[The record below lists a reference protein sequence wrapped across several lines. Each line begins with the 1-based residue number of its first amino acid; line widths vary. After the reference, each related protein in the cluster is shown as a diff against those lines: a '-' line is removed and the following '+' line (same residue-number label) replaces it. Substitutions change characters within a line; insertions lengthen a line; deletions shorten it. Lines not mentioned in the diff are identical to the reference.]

1 MRKRIALFV
10 GEMYMDYQSKLYLG
24 IEKVAKE
31 RDVYVDVISNYG
43 IYAVNYL
50 HTLGEL
56 NVINIPDI
64 SKYDGILLMLD
75 TLTIEGMQEN
85 TLRLIR
91 ENAKCPIVCI
101 RAGREE
107 YYNLLIDDKASQEEI
122 VEYFFEHG
130 YTKIDYMTGIDSMED
145 SQRRF
150 QGYLDVM
157 ERHNV
162 TVTENMVYHGNYWNT
177 KGVQAVDCFLKD
189 GDIPEAIVCANDYMA
204 ISVINE
210 LKNRG
215 FNVPS
220 DIKVTGFDD
229 IEEGHF
235 LSTRLATA
243 KVPAK
248 EMGEKALTMLLDII
262 DGKDVS
268 KNEYVKATPIM
279 EGTCGCELN
288 SGENY
293 AEICF
298 NNYQELLASVDRSLK
313 LSGDFENCE
322 TFDDVIRDAYVYSKG
337 FGYEEMYVAMCEADE
352 EDDSAQMG
360 EYTEK
365 MRLAAIISKENGY
378 TRTDEIFDR
387 VDILPEK
394 YRNGFNLI
402 SIFPLHFRGH
412 CMGYLAVKLSNPQKL
427 GEGFVLWSNGLS
439 NYLDKINMY
448 ERNKQLLR
456 YREES
461 NTDTLTGI
469 YNRRGMDQA
478 LSKAVDKAEDDPGL
492 YIISLDMD
500 GLKYIN
506 DTYGHSE
513 GDYAIKIIGLFLQAV
528 SGAKVACGRTGG
540 DEFMLSVLGTE
551 GDVKA
556 LIGKIRHKIA
566 RWNINSGHP
575 YELSASIGYAKYIK
589 EEGLNACIKLADE
602 RMYAE
607 KSTKKNARK

>member
-1 MRKRIALFV
+1 MRKRIALFI
-10 GEMYMDYQSKLYLG
+10 GELYMDYQAKLYMG
-24 IEKVAKE
+24 IEKAAKE
-31 RDVYVDVISNYG
+31 KDVYVDIISNYG

-50 HTLGEL
+50 HTFGEL
-56 NVINIPDI
+56 NVINIPDL
-64 SKYDGILLMLD
+64 SKYDGILLTLD

-91 ENAKCPIVCI
+91 ENAHCPVVSI
-101 RAGREE
+101 RDGREE
-107 YYNLLIDDKASQEEI
+107 FYNLLIDDKSSQEEL
-122 VEYFFEHG
+122 VEHFFEHG
-130 YTKIDYMTGIDSMED
+130 YTKIAYMTGLDTLED
-145 SQRRF
+145 SKRRL

-157 ERHNV
+157 ARHNV
-162 TVTENMVYHGNYWNT
+162 PVTEQMVFHGNYWNN
-177 KGVQAVDCFLKD
+177 KGPQAVDWFLKD
-189 GDIPEAIVCANDYMA
+189 GNMPEVIVCANDYMA

-215 FNVPS
+215 IKVPS
-220 DIKVTGFDD
+220 DIKVSGFDD

-243 KVPAK
+243 QIPAI
-248 EMGEKALTMLLDII
+248 EMGEKALEMLIDII
-262 DGKDVS
+262 DGKDVA
-268 KNEYVKATPIM
+268 KTTYMKATPIF
-279 EGTCGCELN
+279 EGTCGCEVSMSTN
-288 SGENY
+288 F

-298 NNYQELLASVDRSLK
+298 NNFQELQAAVNQSLK

-322 TFDDVIRDAYVYSKG
+322 TFDDVIRDAYVYSKT
-337 FGYEEMYVAMCEADE
+337 FGYEEMYVAMCEANDDE
-352 EDDSAQMG
+352 DSTQLG

-365 MRLAAIISKENGY
+365 MRLAAVISKEGGY
-378 TRTDEIFDR
+378 TRTDEVFDR

-394 YRNGFNLI
+394 YRNGYNLI

-412 CMGYLAVKLSNPQKL
+412 CMGYLAIKLADPRKL
-427 GEGFVLWSNGLS
+427 REGFVLWSNGLS

-478 LSKAVDKAEDDPGL
+478 LMKAVDKAEDDPGL

-551 GDVKA
+551 GDVKTI
-556 LIGKIRHKIA
+556 IGKIRHKIS
-566 RWNINSGHP
+566 RWNINSAHT
-575 YELSASIGYAKYIK
+575 YELSASIGYAKYNK
-589 EEGLNACIKLADE
+589 EAGLASCIKLADE